1 MTIAHKTCISSISNQ
16 IIFLN
21 CYEKTLTLEEAIR
34 RLSSLP
40 AENLK
45 IKRRGALKP
54 GYFADIVIFNPEKVS
69 DMATF
74 EKPHQYATGVAH
86 VWVNGVQ
93 VILNGTHTG
102 ATPGRFIKG
111 PGWEVRDKD

>member
-1 MTIAHKTCISSISNQ
+1 
-16 IIFLN
+16 
-21 CYEKTLTLEEAIR
+21 
-34 RLSSLP
+34 
-40 AENLK
+40 
-45 IKRRGALKP
+45 
-54 GYFADIVIFNPEKVS
+54 
-69 DMATF
+69 MATF

-93 VILNGTHTG
+93 VILNGTNTG